1 MRRRLRAPASRV
13 TQVPSRL
20 EVVHRGGHL
29 FIVQRPRDV
38 VPIIM
43 SFLAGMTDH
52 SAC

>member
-1 MRRRLRAPASRV
+1 V